1 MRKPVLT
8 IFFQFNPWRT
18 SIGGIQNIIRSFVK
32 YAPDEFEIR
41 IVGTGHELSS
51 QIGQW
56 RAAEYAGQEIQFLP
70 LFRLGDDNHRKRIP
84 TTTLRYTA
92 ALLKHSLGSDFMH
105 FHRLEPTLA
114 AKHWQGEKTLFLH
127 NDIRQYMAA
136 SDDKNVIPWRH
147 FPAAYFA
154 LEGHLVRQF
163 DQILSCHTGSLE
175 LYRQRYPDIA
185 ARVSYIK
192 NSFDSELFY
201 PLPTSLRDQER
212 RSLAHK
218 LELPEETRFALFAG
232 RLHLQKDP
240 ILLLQSIAALK
251 IPNTHLLI
259 AGDGELSGEVQAEIE
274 RLNLSDR
281 VSLLGAVPLTEMPSL
296 HRASSVFVLSSR
308 FEGLPLVALEAL
320 ACGTPVVTTD
330 CGETPRLLTE
340 ESGVV
345 CKART
350 ADAIA
355 DALRNVLQNP
365 EAFPLD
371 ACVKV
376 AQPYTARTIVTQ
388 VYSEMLT
395 RWEQRVHE
403 TRTPSFVS

>member
-32 YAPDEFEIR
+32 YAPDEFEVR
-41 IVGTGHELSS
+41 IVGTGDELCTH
-51 QIGQW
+51 IGQW
-56 RAAEYAGQEIQFLP
+56 QDAEFAGQPIRFLP
-70 LFRLGDDNHRKRIP
+70 LFQLGDDNHRKRIP
-84 TTTLRYTA
+84 TTTLRYTT
-92 ALLKHSLGSDFMH
+92 ALLKHSLSSDFMH

-114 AKHWQGEKTLFLH
+114 ARNWQGEKTLFLH
-127 NDIRQYMAA
+127 NDIRQYMTA

-163 DQILSCHTGSLE
+163 NQILSCHTGSLE

-185 ARVSYIK
+185 DRVSYIK
-192 NSFDSELFY
+192 NSFDSEIFY
-201 PLPTSLRDQER
+201 PLPTALGDQER
-212 RSLAHK
+212 QSFARK
-218 LELPEETRFALFAG
+218 LGLSEDTRFILFAG

-240 ILLLQSIAALK
+240 ILLLHAIAALK
-251 IPNTHLLI
+251 MPNTHLLI
-259 AGDGELSGEVQAEIE
+259 AGDGELSGEVQAEIL

-281 VSLLGAVPLTEMPSL
+281 VTLLGAVPLMEMANL
-296 HRASSVFVLSSR
+296 HRASSVFALSSR

-330 CGETPRLLTE
+330 CGETPRLLSQD
-340 ESGVV
+340 SGVV
-345 CKART
+345 CQTRT

-355 DALRNVLQNP
+355 DALQKVLHHP
-365 EAFPLD
+365 EAFPLE
-371 ACVKV
+371 ACVRV
-376 AQPYTARTIVTQ
+376 SQPYTARTIVTS
-388 VYSEMLT
+388 VYSDMLT
-395 RWEQRVHE
+395 RWEHRLQA
-403 TRTPSFVS
+403 TRTPSFVG